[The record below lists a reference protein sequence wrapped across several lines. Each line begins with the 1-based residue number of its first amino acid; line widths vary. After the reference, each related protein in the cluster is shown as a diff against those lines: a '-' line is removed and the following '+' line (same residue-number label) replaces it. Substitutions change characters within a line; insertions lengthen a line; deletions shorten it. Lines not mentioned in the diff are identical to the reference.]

1 MLLGLSLFFGLA
13 FEGFYSE
20 TLPNRPGGI
29 RTFPLLSLC
38 GAILY
43 AIEPHFALAFVA
55 GLLVLGAW
63 LANFVRIDLQAAG
76 NPVEGRFIIPIS
88 SVIAYLLGAVVL
100 TQPLW
105 VAVSIVVATVLLVG
119 SRAQLH
125 ALATKIPQ
133 REVLT
138 AGQFLILVGVVLPL
152 LYNLPPIDHTAIT
165 PFKVWLAVVAV
176 STLSYASYLIQKYV
190 LPQRGILV
198 TALLGGMYSSTATT
212 VVLARMAQSEGFAPD
227 ISAGMVAATAM
238 MYVRIEIVCAIFNFD
253 LARALVIPT
262 AALAVISLG
271 IAFTI
276 GRSGSKRQR
285 SVVGPDNPLQLSTAF
300 VFAFALV
307 AVSLLS
313 TWVQGHLGRSG
324 VFALAAVVGFTDID
338 PFVLSLAQGGVAA
351 VGVATGAVAILIA
364 SASNDM
370 LKALYAVL
378 FSRRRES
385 WLPALM
391 LVTIAA
397 LSLVAAAVMPR

>member
-38 GAILY
+38 GAALY
-43 AIEPHFALAFVA
+43 GIEPHFALAFIA
-55 GLLVLGAW
+55 GLLVLGSW
-63 LANFVRIDLQAAG
+63 LANYVRIDLQAAG
-76 NPVEGRFIIPIS
+76 NPAEGRFIIPTS
-88 SVIAYLLGAVVL
+88 SVLAYLLGAVVL

-105 VAVSIVVATVLLVG
+105 VAVSIVVVTVLLVG
-119 SRAQLH
+119 SRTKLH
-125 ALATKIPQ
+125 AIATKIPQ

-138 AGQFLILVGVVLPL
+138 AGQFLVLVGVVLPL
-152 LYNLPPIDHTAIT
+152 LYNLPPIDHTEIT

-212 VVLARMAQSEGFAPD
+212 VVLARTAQEQGFAPD
-227 ISAGMVAATAM
+227 ISAGIVAATAM
-238 MYVRIEIVCAIFNFD
+238 MYVRIEVVCAIFNLE
-253 LARALVIPT
+253 LARALIVPT
-262 AALAVISLG
+262 FVLALLSLA
-271 IAFTI
+271 IAFII
-276 GRSGSKRQR
+276 GRSGSKQQR
-285 SVVGPDNPLQLSTAF
+285 TVTDPENPLQLTTAF
-300 VFAFALV
+300 IFAFALV
-307 AVSLLS
+307 AVSLLA

-338 PFVLSLAQGGVAA
+338 PFVLSLAQGGVATI
-351 VGVATGAVAILIA
+351 GVATGAVAILIA

-370 LKALYAVL
+370 LKALYTVL

-385 WLPALM
+385 WLPALT
-391 LVTIAA
+391 LVVIAA
-397 LSLVAAAVMPR
+397 LSLVAAAVIPR